1 MTGAINIEPRRPNEG
16 AHQRQTGPMSPKSPM
31 MIGLVLLGGMG
42 CASFQLPT
50 EQIER
55 YEASVRVAQKIGAVH
70 VPAQKGHVGGYGMS
84 FAKEHLILADDE
96 AEVAKAMAADGDAR
110 ATLLLARAQSDVDLS
125 IGLTREAAM
134 ETRASARKSAEDRKR
149 DRLALTWLAPVA
161 SVDPRTSR

>member
-1 MTGAINIEPRRPNEG
+1 MVA
-16 AHQRQTGPMSPKSPM
+16 
-31 MIGLVLLGGMG
+31 LVLIGGMG
-42 CASFQLPT
+42 CASFQLPADR
-50 EQIER
+50 IER
-55 YEASVRVAQKIGAVH
+55 YEASVRVAQKIGAVR

-84 FAKEHLILADDE
+84 FAKEHLILAGDE

-134 ETRASARKSAEDRKR
+134 ETRARESAENRRR
-149 DRLALTWLAPVA
+149 DRLTQTLSAPVA

>member
-1 MTGAINIEPRRPNEG
+1 MTSAMNIEPRRPNEG
-16 AHQRQTGPMSPKSPM
+16 ARHRPREPMSPRRPRLV
-31 MIGLVLLGGMG
+31 GLVLLGGMG
-42 CASFQLPT
+42 CASFQLPAD
-50 EQIER
+50 QIER
-55 YEASVRVAQKIGAVH
+55 YEASVHVAQKLGAVH

-134 ETRASARKSAEDRKR
+134 GTRARESTEKRKR
-149 DRLALTWLAPVA
+149 DRLARAWSTPVA
-161 SVDPRTSR
+161 SIDPGTSR